1 MTGSHVG
8 LHFILKSLGEN
19 NRVEE
24 YCRLS
29 HLSLAKIFIGT
40 VKHQVG
46 DAESKNVISFF
57 KHFTGHGIV
66 IVVLAHT
73 YELRTLTGEYKCLH
87 NVYVIGKLLNK
98 ATKLRIFPQLRSH
111 LGLNSYLYIHK
122 LHILTSID

>member
-1 MTGSHVG
+1 MR
-8 LHFILKSLGEN
+8 N
-19 NRVEE
+19 PRM
-24 YCRLS
+24 
-29 HLSLAKIFIGT
+29 SLAFSNISRAT
-40 VKHQVG
+40 V
-46 DAESKNVISFF
+46 
-57 KHFTGHGIV
+57 V
-66 IVVLAHT
+66 IVEVLAHT